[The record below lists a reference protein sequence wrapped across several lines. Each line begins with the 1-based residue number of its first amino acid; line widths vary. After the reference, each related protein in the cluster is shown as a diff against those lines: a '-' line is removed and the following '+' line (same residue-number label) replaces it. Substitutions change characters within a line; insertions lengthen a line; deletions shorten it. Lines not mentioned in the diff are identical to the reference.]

1 MELSEKIKKI
11 RLDNNL
17 SQKDFANK
25 IGISTSSI
33 QKYEYGNVKPSSEI
47 LFKILKVFNISEKDF
62 FNNSSL
68 SDDEISIIKMDMELL
83 EVISDEHI
91 ENKKNIDIILEYINF
106 DISDYQKYLLYSIA
120 CNGDFKI
127 KFNSE
132 KKNIEIYFYK
142 KNINSKNI
150 YSCFELKLSDFR
162 NFLLLIEES
171 FTKNLMEIMYFNS
184 EKAIFKE

>member
-1 MELSEKIKKI
+1 
-11 RLDNNL
+11 
-17 SQKDFANK
+17 
-25 IGISTSSI
+25 
-33 QKYEYGNVKPSSEI
+33 
-47 LFKILKVFNISEKDF
+47 
-62 FNNSSL
+62 
-68 SDDEISIIKMDMELL
+68 MDMELL

-150 YSCFELKLSDFR
+150 YSCFELKLPDFR

>member
-68 SDDEISIIKMDMELL
+68 SDDEISII
-83 EVISDEHI
+83 
-91 ENKKNIDIILEYINF
+91 
-106 DISDYQKYLLYSIA
+106 
-120 CNGDFKI
+120 NGYGTFG
-127 KFNSE
+127 S
-132 KKNIEIYFYK
+132 Y
-142 KNINSKNI
+142 
-150 YSCFELKLSDFR
+150 
-162 NFLLLIEES
+162 
-171 FTKNLMEIMYFNS
+171 
-184 EKAIFKE
+184 